1 MQLETLDY
9 KEFENIFADIVEAKI
24 SKNDAKKILLEINKI
39 GINSA
44 MIIGAVN
51 VLQRKMKKVS
61 APKNAI
67 DVCGTGGDKL
77 NTLNISTALCFVVAA
92 CGVAV
97 AKHGNKAVSSKS
109 GSADI
114 FAELGVSVLQDVSQ
128 IEKNLREKNLCFLYA
143 PFFHEA
149 LKNVAEI
156 RAEIAAQYKV
166 ATIFNYLGPLLN
178 PANVK
183 RQLIGVSNHNAMLAM
198 AEFLRLFSEKSYLV
212 HGFDGMDEIT
222 LCDNSYLIEVDY
234 DKKWRETI
242 IDPKKFGLKKC
253 DLQELRGGDA
263 KYNALKLREFL
274 DGKKSFYRDV
284 VLLNSAFAL
293 KLAGVVDDVWLGFEK
308 AAKAVDEGRA
318 KMVLDSLVK

>member
-9 KEFENIFADIVEAKI
+9 KEFEKIFADIIEAKI
-24 SKNDAKKILLEINKI
+24 SKDDAKKILLEINKV

-44 MIIGAVN
+44 MIIGAIN
-51 VLQRKMKKVS
+51 VLRRKMKKVS

-77 NTLNISTALCFVVAA
+77 NTLNISTAMCFVVAT
-92 CGVAV
+92 CGVPV
-97 AKHGNKAVSSKS
+97 AKHGNKAVSSQS

-114 FAELGVSVLQDVSQ
+114 FAELGVAVAQDVAQ

-143 PFFHEA
+143 PFFHES
-149 LKNVAEI
+149 LKNVSEI
-156 RAEIAAQYKV
+156 RAEIAAEYKV

-183 RQLIGVSNHNAMLAM
+183 RQLIGVSNHGVMLAM
-198 AEFLRLFSEKSYLV
+198 AEFLAFQNEKSYLV

-234 DKKWRETI
+234 DKKPRETI

-253 DLQELRGGDA
+253 NLQELQGGDV

-284 VLLNSAFAL
+284 VLLNSAYAL
-293 KLAGVVDDVWLGFEK
+293 KLAGVVDDVLQGFEK
-308 AAKAVDEGRA
+308 ARKAVDEGGARA
-318 KMVLDSLVK
+318 VLASLVK